1 LQKLGIPTEIATRKK
16 AYYLTP
22 IDDMAQGDSF
32 HIMPGVNK
40 NDYGAAHANAAGMTW
55 GQFGLPAADAWQ
67 TNVYDER
74 KVLSTGKTIFL
85 VSI

>member
-40 NDYGAAHANAAGMTW
+40 NDYGAAHAIACKCSR
-55 GQFGLPAADAWQ
+55 
-67 TNVYDER
+67 DEDGAVR
-74 KVLSTGKTIFL
+74 IACS
-85 VSI
+85 